1 MPNLY
6 IIAGPNGAGKTTAS
20 FTVLPEIL
28 GCREFVNADEIAR
41 GLSPFNVE
49 AVAMQAARITLERM
63 AELMESRADFA
74 IETTGATRS
83 YVNLVRDAQARG
95 YRVVLLYFWLKSP
108 ELAIE
113 RVALRVSKG
122 GHHIPSEDV
131 HRRYKRGIQNLLRL
145 FIPIV
150 NEWEVYDNS
159 FGERVPIARGFLDKV
174 PEIYRAD
181 LWDRLHEISHG

>member
-1 MPNLY
+1 
-6 IIAGPNGAGKTTAS
+6 
-20 FTVLPEIL
+20 
-28 GCREFVNADEIAR
+28 
-41 GLSPFNVE
+41 
-49 AVAMQAARITLERM
+49 MQAARLTLERM
-63 AELMESRADFA
+63 AELMAEGKDFA
-74 IETTGATRS
+74 VETTGATRS
-83 YVNLVRDAQARG
+83 YVNIVRDAQARD
-95 YRVVLLYFWLKSP
+95 YHVVLLYFWLKSP

-159 FGERVPIARGFLDKV
+159 LGERIPIARGTLGKA
-174 PEIYRAD
+174 PEIYRAEM
-181 LWDRLHEISHG
+181 WDRLYTIAND